1 MKNRLVSCVAPSL
14 KITTFEIPDIDLDIY
29 RQHVKSMQSV
39 NCVFVDD
46 DEVVYVGMFDSETI
60 SKAKKKL
67 KKLLQKETKDV

>member
-29 RQHVKSMQSV
+29 LQHVKSMQTV

-46 DEVVYVGMFDSETI
+46 EVAYVGMFDSETI

-67 KKLLQKETKDV
+67 KKLLQKENKDV